1 MGRRP
6 PARGGAALNPHWAE
20 SLARS
25 ALEARGWTT
34 LAANVRRRE
43 GEIDLVMDDGEA
55 VVFVEVKQRRA
66 DAHGGA
72 AHSLGPA
79 KQARL
84 RRTALAW
91 LAACGRH
98 EDPVRFDAMLVEG
111 DPAQPRLRWLRDA
124 F

>member
-1 MGRRP
+1 MGRRS
-6 PARGGAALNPHWAE
+6 PARGGAPLSPHWAE

-25 ALEARGWTT
+25 VLEERGWTT

-55 VVFVEVKQRRA
+55 VVFVEVRQRSGLA
-66 DAHGGA
+66 QGGA

-98 EDPVRFDAMLVEG
+98 EDPVRFDAVLVEG
-111 DPAQPRLRWLRDA
+111 DPGRPRLRWLRDA

>member
-1 MGRRP
+1 MGRR
-6 PARGGAALNPHWAE
+6 AADPGRPQLSPHWAE

-25 ALEARGWTT
+25 TLEAKGWTT

-55 VVFVEVKQRRA
+55 VVFVEVRQRSSA
-66 DAHGGA
+66 AHGGA

-79 KQARL
+79 KQARV
-84 RRTALAW
+84 RRTAKAW
-91 LAACGRH
+91 LASSGRFD
-98 EDPVRFDAMLVEG
+98 DPVRFDAVLVDG
-111 DPAQPRLRWLRDA
+111 DAGHPRLRWLRDA